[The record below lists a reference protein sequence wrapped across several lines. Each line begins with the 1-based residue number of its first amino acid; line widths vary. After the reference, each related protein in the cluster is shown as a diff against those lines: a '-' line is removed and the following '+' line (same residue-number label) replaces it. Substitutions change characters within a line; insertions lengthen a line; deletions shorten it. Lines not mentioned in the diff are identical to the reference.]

1 MKYFIGIITVHDYEM
16 HETYVYETKIFKSS
30 KNNLNAI
37 ELLTE
42 AIELLTETV
51 KGELLTELEEAGYS
65 SCDGDDDDDDLLKE
79 HYCIGNIIR
88 EVKIK

>member
-1 MKYFIGIITVHDYEM
+1 MKYFIGIITVHDYET

-42 AIELLTETV
+42 AIELLTETI
-51 KGELLTELEEAGYS
+51 KGEIEEAGYS
-65 SCDGDDDDDDLLKE
+65 SCDGDDDDLLKE

>member
-30 KNNLNAI
+30 KKNLNAI

-51 KGELLTELEEAGYS
+51 KSELLTELEEAGYS
-65 SCDGDDDDDDLLKE
+65 SCDGDDDDLLKE

-88 EVKIK
+88 EVFLFI

>member
-30 KNNLNAI
+30 KKNLNAI

-42 AIELLTETV
+42 TV
-51 KGELLTELEEAGYS
+51 KSELLTELEEAGYS
-65 SCDGDDDDDDLLKE
+65 SCDGDDDDLLKE

-88 EVKIK
+88 EVFLFI